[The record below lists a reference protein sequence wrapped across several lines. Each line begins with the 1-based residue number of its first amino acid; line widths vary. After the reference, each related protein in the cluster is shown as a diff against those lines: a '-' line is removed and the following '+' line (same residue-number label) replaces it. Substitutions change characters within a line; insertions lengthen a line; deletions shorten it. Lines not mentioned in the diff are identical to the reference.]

1 MPLWAC
7 WPHQS
12 ISSKGL
18 QSQLNVGTNAT
29 FLNVF
34 GGTNHAMI
42 GATSHFTQV
51 SIQETLTPSSHV
63 ELMQKSE
70 MNLFHDMISILFCG
84 YLWVC
89 IYIYTT
95 SKLFCFVPCSTK
107 MLTGPSKAGQSPPSN
122 SDHGPPR
129 SDEMPPCSTSL
140 RAARWYFEQL
150 MVRPTTN
157 LERGPRVWKEG
168 NLS

>member
-42 GATSHFTQV
+42 GATSHFTQM

-84 YLWVC
+84 YMWVC

-95 SKLFCFVPCSTK
+95 SKLFFLCHV
-107 MLTGPSKAGQSPPSN
+107 
-122 SDHGPPR
+122 PPR
-129 SDEMPPCSTSL
+129 CWLVLQKLGSL
-140 RAARWYFEQL
+140 HRQIATMVLQGLMKCRHVAPHFEQRADTSSSWL
-150 MVRPTTN
+150 WDQPQI
-157 LERGPRVWKEG
+157 
-168 NLS
+168 